1 MREVGPRFD
10 VVLRKKVLVRG
21 DCGADARGRPHF
33 DAVLRKRASLCGD
46 CDLDSNK
53 EAVGSFLPT
62 AFSIGVTG
70 FEPATSW
77 SQTTRATE
85 LRHTPKSRIIL
96 SHFFTPAQEGIAKWS

>member
-1 MREVGPRFD
+1 MREVVPRFD
-10 VVLRKKVLVRG
+10 VVLRKKVLVR
-21 DCGADARGRPHF
+21 
-33 DAVLRKRASLCGD
+33 GD

-62 AFSIGVTG
+62 ASSIGVTG

-96 SHFFTPAQEGIAKWS
+96 SHFFTPAQEGIAKGG

>member
-1 MREVGPRFD
+1 MRRCESERWREKTVALMREVAPRFD
-10 VVLRKKVLVRG
+10 VVLQKKALVR
-21 DCGADARGRPHF
+21 
-33 DAVLRKRASLCGD
+33 GD

-53 EAVGSFLPT
+53 EAVGRKLPT

-96 SHFFTPAQEGIAKWS
+96 SHFFTPAQEGAAKGS

>member
-1 MREVGPRFD
+1 MTLVREVE
-10 VVLRKKVLVRG
+10 
-21 DCGADARGRPHF
+21 PHF
-33 DAVLRKRASLCGD
+33 DAVLRKRASLRGD

-96 SHFFTPAQEGIAKWS
+96 SHFFTPAQEGIAKGS